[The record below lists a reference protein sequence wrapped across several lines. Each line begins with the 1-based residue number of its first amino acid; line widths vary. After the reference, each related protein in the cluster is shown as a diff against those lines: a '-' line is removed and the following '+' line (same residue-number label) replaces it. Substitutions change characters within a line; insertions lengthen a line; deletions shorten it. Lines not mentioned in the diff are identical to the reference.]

1 MSLQRGLKGC
11 SAQWQWGRPAHRGH
25 FRGVLGALSSPG
37 GFYKH
42 PGEQGGT
49 TCLILLLLSSRGGQG
64 WLPQAGCAQ
73 GDMDCKN
80 LWQEELKAALRH
92 RRAQSERKGAE
103 QLPKP

>member
-1 MSLQRGLKGC
+1 MSSRTM
-11 SAQWQWGRPAHRGH
+11 SAPAPAAASASAALEHSTPKRRVKPPARRTPKIIWG
-25 FRGVLGALSSPG
+25 
-37 GFYKH
+37 
-42 PGEQGGT
+42 
-49 TCLILLLLSSRGGQG
+49 RGGQG

-92 RRAQSERKGAE
+92 RRARSERKGAE